1 MTEGGTVYIHCR
13 QGSGRGPTMAIA
25 YLISTGLTYEDAFS
39 LVKKVR
45 TFINLCP
52 GQLVRLK

>member
-1 MTEGGTVYIHCR
+1 
-13 QGSGRGPTMAIA
+13 MAIA

-45 TFINLCP
+45 TFINPRP
-52 GQLVRLK
+52 GQIAGLKELELYFKGQPLPVSLEKKQS